1 MGAQLTLTSLGRW
14 LPGPALRK
22 HSVKRID
29 RLLGNNRLHL
39 KLAACWAALAALP
52 AKGRIVL
59 LIDWTGANDG
69 KQWWV
74 LSASLAAAGRAI
86 PLYDAVFGKGEYD
99 SVRARETFLRELERI
114 LPPCRRVIFVADA
127 GFRVPFLK
135 QLASRGWDFVVRLR
149 GRPYVL
155 LKRTG
160 ESFRLKEL
168 RRRARPTAASL
179 GPAQVCRGS
188 KAFVC
193 RQLVLFRTRR
203 KGRKAKDRLGR
214 VRKWRRSR
222 HYASSWREP
231 WVLLTSLPDG
241 AERIRQLYSMR
252 MAIEETFRDIKNP
265 RLGMGFAGSAS
276 RSLPRVR
283 VLWLIG
289 AIAAKVCRAMGEHA
303 EKIGSSAGFRPT
315 PSKTDGCSPSSVPGC
330 SSSTYS
336 SPPSGTLL
344 AVHHPYCSHEKWGSV
359 SVRHL

>member
-1 MGAQLTLTSLGRW
+1 VTAACMGAQLTLTSLGRW

-39 KLAACWAALAALP
+39 KLAACWAALTALP

-114 LPPCRRVIFVADA
+114 LPPSRRVLFVADA

-160 ESFRLKEL
+160 ESFQLKEL

-241 AERIRQLYSMR
+241 PERIRQLYSMR

-303 EKIGSSAGFRPT
+303 EKMGLVRGLQVNTVKDRRVLSVFRAGML
-315 PSKTDGCSPSSVPGC
+315 VLNM
-330 SSSTYS
+330 
-336 SPPSGTLL
+336 LL
-344 AVHHPYCSHEKWGSV
+344 APLRDALGGPPP
-359 SVRHL
+359 LLLA